1 MTCADHYMGL
11 LDFERAADKL
21 EEQLVALSDEACP
34 HRGGDLHLDVLLKY
48 GKVLSWDGDAE
59 GAVDAFTAADE
70 VLAERP
76 AEEPGVQRRRAEVWM
91 ELAQALRAGGDL
103 DGAERQLS
111 GAVDSLEG
119 LVAGLQIPAEP
130 ASGLLDAKAR
140 ADVLDAASLV
150 GTLREAQAALAQVCV
165 QTRDFARAEQLYV
178 MAFAEEEDWEQ
189 PEPQRVG
196 GPPRPAGAA
205 CQH

>member
-1 MTCADHYMGL
+1 MTCADHYIDGPICPQP
-11 LDFERAADKL
+11 RPW
-21 EEQLVALSDEACP
+21 EQLVALSDEACP

-111 GAVDSLEG
+111 GAVETAWRGSW
-119 LVAGLQIPAEP
+119 PACRSP
-130 ASGLLDAKAR
+130 RSPRRGSWTPRRAR
-140 ADVLDAASLV
+140 
-150 GTLREAQAALAQVCV
+150 TYW
-165 QTRDFARAEQLYV
+165 TRRAWWARFGKPRRRLPRCACRR
-178 MAFAEEEDWEQ
+178 AIS
-189 PEPQRVG
+189 R
-196 GPPRPAGAA
+196 GPSS
-205 CQH
+205 CT